1 MKDAPKRK
9 RLWCL
14 PQSLGKVALASSR
27 LSLASRANT
36 VAQSSDKSSFPTMIA
51 WLIWLG
57 MIVASTLLM
66 ATYTNSAGQAGSP
79 PLNWPGTT
87 RIPRDKSRPN
97 LIMFVHPRC
106 PCSRASVGELALL
119 MAHCQGSVN
128 AYVIFFKPAKS
139 TEDWAL
145 TDLWRAAT
153 VIPGV
158 TVLQDDAGFEARQFR
173 TETSGDTVLYS
184 AGGHLLFHGGLTIS
198 RGHSGDN
205 AGRSA
210 LQILLHDQS
219 PQETQTPV
227 FGCSLF

>member
-1 MKDAPKRK
+1 
-9 RLWCL
+9 
-14 PQSLGKVALASSR
+14 
-27 LSLASRANT
+27 
-36 VAQSSDKSSFPTMIA
+36 
-51 WLIWLG
+51 
-57 MIVASTLLM
+57 
-66 ATYTNSAGQAGSP
+66 
-79 PLNWPGTT
+79 
-87 RIPRDKSRPN
+87 
-97 LIMFVHPRC
+97 
-106 PCSRASVGELALL
+106 LALL

-227 FGCSLF
+227 FGCSLFKAECQKRGAECKP